1 MKWLEHLRTRSGQEI
16 VRLRKQQHT
25 DTPSIQGIWTPWTN
39 KDSAMNI
46 ADYTDKKLLEKVNG
60 ELTATEKLLELA
72 KQLREKEVQK
82 N

>member
-1 MKWLEHLRTRSGQEI
+1 MEHLRTRSGQEI
-16 VRLRKQQHT
+16 VRLRKKQHT

-46 ADYTDKKLLEKVNG
+46 ADYSDKNMLKKVDG

-72 KQLREKEVQK
+72 NKLREKDGQK
-82 N
+82 